1 MEQYGAS
8 RMRELIQSPFFYF
21 GLVTKFI
28 LIFILSPAVVTNLYV
43 PFLETSVVS
52 ISLDPWSNWLSN
64 SGSLLA
70 FPYGYSMW
78 LTFLPLT
85 FLSEKFGI
93 PLEYGYSF
101 TLLLCDFALLCV
113 LNQILVDRQ
122 RLVLF
127 AYWLSPVVV
136 LASFGLGLNDI
147 IPALYLMIGIL
158 FLKHQRLRLAGAFF
172 ALAISAKLSMSIVVP
187 FVFLYLYNNK
197 PLRQLIYDFGV
208 GFIGTLGLVIIPFL
222 LSSSAMTMLFKNP
235 EMVNILS
242 LSFDVSEGGVI
253 YFLPILFA
261 TILYLVWR
269 VRRLN
274 FDLFMAISGV
284 VFLIVV
290 VLMPAA
296 SGWFVWT
303 IPFLVFY
310 QALSGRT
317 SVIIIT
323 VFSSFFVLSIL
334 FKEKFYL
341 VNGYTLDL
349 SSALAHVD
357 FLRVE
362 QVLPVINTGI
372 FAIGIVLAIRMWRES
387 ISNNDYFRKSREP
400 FVIGIA
406 GDSGAG
412 KDTLADA
419 ISGLFGDH
427 SIVTLSGDDYHLW
440 DRHKPMWQ
448 VMTHLNPTAN
458 DLEGFSH
465 DLALLKDRKSIRA
478 RYYNHVTGKM
488 SKRIHHESNDFI
500 IASGLHALYLPQL
513 RDACNLKI
521 YLDIDEDLR
530 RHFKIERDVGVR
542 GHSIESVIESL
553 EAREADS
560 NKFIRSQKR
569 HADLVLSL
577 QPIHRQVLNNPGVDS
592 RKQLKV
598 VATTFNGI
606 SDLTVNRVLVG
617 LCGLHV
623 DMMISNDGSEV
634 SMIVEGEASKE
645 DIGMAAKVICPNIF
659 EFFDINPK
667 WCDGVL
673 GIMQLIAVFHINQ
686 VLTQRFRK

>member
-406 GDSGAG
+406 GDSG
-412 KDTLADA
+412 
-419 ISGLFGDH
+419 S
-427 SIVTLSGDDYHLW
+427 W
-440 DRHKPMWQ
+440 
-448 VMTHLNPTAN
+448 
-458 DLEGFSH
+458 
-465 DLALLKDRKSIRA
+465 
-478 RYYNHVTGKM
+478 
-488 SKRIHHESNDFI
+488 
-500 IASGLHALYLPQL
+500 
-513 RDACNLKI
+513 
-521 YLDIDEDLR
+521 
-530 RHFKIERDVGVR
+530 
-542 GHSIESVIESL
+542 
-553 EAREADS
+553 
-560 NKFIRSQKR
+560 
-569 HADLVLSL
+569 
-577 QPIHRQVLNNPGVDS
+577 
-592 RKQLKV
+592 
-598 VATTFNGI
+598 
-606 SDLTVNRVLVG
+606 
-617 LCGLHV
+617 
-623 DMMISNDGSEV
+623 
-634 SMIVEGEASKE
+634 
-645 DIGMAAKVICPNIF
+645 
-659 EFFDINPK
+659 
-667 WCDGVL
+667 
-673 GIMQLIAVFHINQ
+673 
-686 VLTQRFRK
+686 